1 MDLLAPSALRR
12 ETTTPRTELEDRLS
26 VAVQSFAY
34 PYGYARRQTRTAV
47 QSLGYD
53 NACGV
58 ADLVSTATDDLFAL
72 PRLTVTP
79 QYDGEA
85 LVSLLRHRSGRM
97 DRVHSAMR
105 SGISY
110 ALRRS
115 GAKKRDSVA
124 YSRALT

>member
-1 MDLLAPSALRR
+1 MDLLSPSALRR

-72 PRLTVTP
+72 P
-79 QYDGEA
+79 
-85 LVSLLRHRSGRM
+85 VSRSHRSTTVRLSSPCFTTAAGGWTA
-97 DRVHSAMR
+97 ST
-105 SGISY
+105 
-110 ALRRS
+110 RRCAQAS
-115 GAKKRDSVA
+115 PMPCVAAGVKKRDSVA